1 MGTEKRER
9 KKANRA
15 ARIAEQEAAEA
26 KARRNKA
33 IRNVVLFGVG
43 IVVVAVLLSLTAY
56 GSDADTGDEAADRTA
71 STAAYS
77 SESSDD
83 GAETS
88 TTDETG
94 SSTDGGGSDEEPA
107 YGTGEC
113 PPAEGVDEP
122 VIDFTIAPQ
131 LCIDPT
137 RSYTATFA
145 TTLGEFTVELDT
157 ERTPLTT
164 NNFVVLARFG
174 YFDGTDLFRTEAASG
189 IIQGGSPHTQ
199 SNTDP
204 GPGYTIPDEALPFSA
219 DDYGPGTLAMAR
231 TSAPDSGS
239 AQFFLLANEGGRYL
253 GDPES
258 LGADAGSYVV
268 FGRTTEGLDVLQA
281 IAALDDGTGVPSSP
295 VTIESVTITE
305 T

>member
-1 MGTEKRER
+1 MGTDKRER

-15 ARIAEQEAAEA
+15 AKIAEQEAAEA
-26 KARRNKA
+26 KARRIKA

-43 IVVVAVLLSLTAY
+43 IVIVAVLLSLTAC
-56 GSDADTGDEAADRTA
+56 GADTDTDDAAGNRPTTTDTTA
-71 STAAYS
+71 TTTGGS
-77 SESSDD
+77 SPAGPD
-83 GAETS
+83 G
-88 TTDETG
+88 DETG
-94 SSTDGGGSDEEPA
+94 DPA
-107 YGTGEC
+107 YGDGEC
-113 PPAEGVDEP
+113 PPVEGVDEP

-131 LCIDPT
+131 LCIDPA
-137 RSYTATFA
+137 RSYMATFA
-145 TTLGEFTVELDT
+145 TPLGEFTVELDT

-219 DDYGPGTLAMAR
+219 DDYAPGTLAMAR
-231 TSAPDSGS
+231 TAAPDSGS

-258 LGADAGSYVV
+258 LGSGAGTYVV
-268 FGRTTEGLDVLQA
+268 FGRTTEGLDGLQA
-281 IAALDDGTGVPSSP
+281 IAELDDGTGVPSSSIS
-295 VTIESVTITE
+295 IESVTITE
-305 T
+305 A